1 MRRRTIVL
9 RTAVVIGLVF
19 ASGGAA
25 VDAKVLADGS
35 AEQKQRKDIG
45 KQGAKHA
52 LCMAKAAIE
61 CEENGADVLVECD
74 LTDPVMSSVP
84 DPDGTIK
91 AKLAADLDR
100 CSSRLNYA
108 RNSATGNSVADYT
121 AIGCPGDSVPMQSDD
136 PFVDLAAYQANLGAI
151 TRAQLEVFHTA
162 FTVGGFCSDNQ
173 CTVDQ
178 AERAIRY
185 ARGLFKCVEKCENDY
200 KDRKGNGGGDDLTTA
215 CAVGPGDAN
224 FAACATRAITR
235 AEKEGALNL
244 PARAVVEGFI
254 DVVSDD
260 LYNQDDCP

>member
-61 CEENGADVLVECD
+61 CEENGADDLVECD

-121 AIGCPGDSVPMQSDD
+121 AIGCPGDSVPMQPDD
-136 PFVDLAAYQANLGAI
+136 PFVDLAAIRRTSVLSPVPSSKSFTRPSRSGDSALTTNARSIKPSARSDTPGASSSASRSARTT
-151 TRAQLEVFHTA
+151 TRTGRATA
-162 FTVGGFCSDNQ
+162 AT
-173 CTVDQ
+173 T
-178 AERAIRY
+178 
-185 ARGLFKCVEKCENDY
+185 
-200 KDRKGNGGGDDLTTA
+200 TTA

-224 FAACATRAITR
+224 FAACATRAITK